1 MDPSQSA
8 AAVEAPQEIVAKIDQ
23 KAMRLSALLRDIDN
37 HPIELSA
44 ELVERLDEI
53 LEMIERYKVLSFAN
67 ERAANLLGQALATL
81 RTVRWPGDREA
92 VSRLEEIARYS
103 VERDW

>member
-1 MDPSQSA
+1 MEPSQSA

-23 KAMRLSALLRDIDN
+23 KAVRLSALLRDIDN

-53 LEMIERYKVLSFAN
+53 LEMLGCRISAT
-67 ERAANLLGQALATL
+67 RALLHQPSYLTQGMGVA
-81 RTVRWPGDREA
+81 
-92 VSRLEEIARYS
+92 
-103 VERDW
+103 